1 MKIWITRHGQTS
13 LNKEKRMQG
22 LSDIPLNQTGI
33 LQANETKKKIDIQ
46 FDAVYASPLERA
58 IQTASILSGFDKKEI
73 IIDQRLIEVN
83 FGQYELKKY
92 YCLGPKMTLYWAF
105 PEIMPRPKSV
115 ESLDSMIQ
123 RSQSILKDIETKN
136 YQNVLIVC
144 HGGIIRSLCGY
155 LEDRNNGILWR
166 PKPKNCEIRI
176 YESNH
181 GKHKFIKKL

>member
-33 LQANETKKKIDIQ
+33 QQAIEAKKKIDIE

-58 IQTASILSGFDKKEI
+58 IQTASILSGFNQKDI

-83 FGQYELKKY
+83 FGKYELKKY
-92 YCLGPKMTLYWAF
+92 YCLGMKMTLYWAL

-123 RSQSILKDIETKN
+123 RSQSFLKEIENKN
-136 YQNVLIVC
+136 YQNILIVC

-155 LEDRNNGILWR
+155 LEDRSNGILWR

-176 YESNH
+176 YESIH
-181 GKHKFIKKL
+181 GKHKFLNKL